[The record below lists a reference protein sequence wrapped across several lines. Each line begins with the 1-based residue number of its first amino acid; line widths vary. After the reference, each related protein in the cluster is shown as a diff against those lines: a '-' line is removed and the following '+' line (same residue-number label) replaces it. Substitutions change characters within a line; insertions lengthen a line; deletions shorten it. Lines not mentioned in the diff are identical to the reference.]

1 MNSNLM
7 PAVERAKNTLANR
20 MNVAKLEVTSESP
33 KSKNQFVVS
42 VEESGVNLNPN
53 SNLYPKLGTR
63 IQSKQ
68 FSLDAS
74 PKILDF
80 SVTERNSYIPREAIT
95 KDLNH

>member
-53 SNLYPKLGTR
+53 SNLYPNPEPVSNQNNYCWMR
-63 IQSKQ
+63 RR
-68 FSLDAS
+68 
-74 PKILDF
+74 KILDF
-80 SVTERNSYIPREAIT
+80 SMTERNSYIP
-95 KDLNH
+95 

>member
-74 PKILDF
+74 PKILDY
-80 SVTERNSYIPREAIT
+80 R
-95 KDLNH
+95 

>member
-68 FSLDAS
+68 FSLDES
-74 PKILDF
+74 PKK
-80 SVTERNSYIPREAIT
+80 S
-95 KDLNH
+95 